1 MGPPRNGPHDIRR
14 CRTRRH
20 RQHRASRF
28 RQSRWS
34 PQQMDRRDPTCTP
47 KQRVAPAWRLG
58 RSRIALRRLYLQ
70 RRLELCQL
78 TRRLSD
84 AALLALLARFGTAAA
99 FWTSYAFWRQRWFS
113 RYTCGARA
121 LPCLVPAGKCR
132 RRRWDAHAG
141 DGACDGIVGAG
152 TWDALLWKF
161 PAYAPITVGWPC
173 GSPSAEGY
181 GEER

>member
-28 RQSRWS
+28 RPGRRP
-34 PQQMDRRDPTCTP
+34 PQQMDRRDPARTP

-78 TRRLSD
+78 TRGLPD
-84 AALLALLARFGTAAA
+84 AALLALFARFGAAA
-99 FWTSYAFWRQRWFS
+99 TFWTSYAFRRQRRFS
-113 RYTCGARA
+113 RYTGGARA

-132 RRRWDAHAG
+132 RRWWDAHAG
-141 DGACDGIVGAG
+141 DGGYDGIVGTG
-152 TWDALLWKF
+152 TWYALLWKF

-181 GEER
+181 GEEG